1 MQTTKIFHIL
11 INLKK
16 KRTKYS
22 NRLSAKPSK
31 FKLLVERELE
41 SISEFS
47 IDV

>member
-1 MQTTKIFHIL
+1 MKTTKIFFIL
-11 INLKK
+11 INLKTK
-16 KRTKYS
+16 KKNFP

-47 IDV
+47 SDV